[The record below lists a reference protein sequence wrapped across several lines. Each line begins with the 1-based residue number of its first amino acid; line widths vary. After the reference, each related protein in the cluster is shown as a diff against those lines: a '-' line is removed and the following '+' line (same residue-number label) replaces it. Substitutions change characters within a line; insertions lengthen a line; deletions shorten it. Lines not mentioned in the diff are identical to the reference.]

1 MSFINFLAEANTP
14 AIVEAKAEPTIIIYD
29 YKHDPVDGEHGYK
42 EGDIIVHEDV
52 DADMNINDGTLKFSI
67 SPVSLKDEDPDAC
80 EVVAADIEVEFDVDA
95 EQDDYGKH
103 HPVFVVGNKAKVK
116 YNIWKL
122 DSHDIDSY
130 TNVKATRDRFE
141 KQLNDA
147 LLRTAAEVVIAK
159 YEKFLNKLH
168 KKAVDSY
175 SDY

>member
-1 MSFINFLAEANTP
+1 MSFVNFLAEANTP
-14 AIVEAKAEPTIIIYD
+14 AIVESKSEPTISIYD

-52 DADMNINDGTLKFSI
+52 DADVEINSGTLKFSI
-67 SPVSLKDEDPDAC
+67 SPVSLKDEDPVAH
-80 EVVAADIEVEFDVDA
+80 EVVAADIEVEFDIDA
-95 EQDDYGKH
+95 EQDDHGDH
-103 HPVFVVGNKAKVK
+103 HPVFVVSNKAKVK

-122 DSHDIDSY
+122 DSRDIDNY

-147 LLRTAAEVVIAK
+147 LLRTVAEVVIAE
-159 YEKFLNKLH
+159 YEKFLNKQH
-168 KKAVDSY
+168 KKAVDNY

>member
-1 MSFINFLAEANTP
+1 MSFVNFLAEANTP
-14 AIVEAKAEPTIIIYD
+14 AIVESKSEPTISIYD

-52 DADMNINDGTLKFSI
+52 DADVEINGGTLKFSI
-67 SPVSLKDEDPDAC
+67 SPISLKDEDPVAH
-80 EVVAADIEVEFDVDA
+80 EVVAADIEVEFDIDA
-95 EQDDYGKH
+95 EQDDHGDH
-103 HPVFVVGNKAKVK
+103 HPVFVVSNKAKVK

-122 DSHDIDSY
+122 DSRDIDNY

-147 LLRTAAEVVIAK
+147 LLRTVAEVVIAK
-159 YEKFLNKLH
+159 YEKFLNKQH
-168 KKAVDSY
+168 KKAVDNY